1 MLSVYRAER
10 RKLLAQLSTRVL
22 ALVCLLGP
30 FAFAAVLS
38 QQSGVPADT
47 LLGVWVHSSGYA
59 LSFVVLGFAG
69 YLGFPVLAGVLAG
82 DLFSSEDRY
91 GTWKA
96 VLTRSCTLQ
105 DVFLGKLVAAGTF
118 ALGLGALTAL
128 SSLVAGLLFTGSQ
141 PLVGLG
147 GTVIGSGECLALVL
161 ASWLLSM
168 LPLLAFTS
176 LAVLF
181 SVAARNGI
189 VGVLGPVLVAV
200 VMQLL
205 ALIGS
210 GAWVH
215 ALLLASAF
223 DIWHGLLATPKFYG
237 PLIIAAVVCVL
248 WGGACAWASWR
259 ILRRR
264 DFAGTP
270 VAKRPGW
277 SLPLRAVLGAAALI
291 VLLGVA
297 GNWGPT
303 AVTRARL
310 EASIAPAFNSLTL
323 LQQRE
328 LGRSVPRGAKLD
340 ARTSC
345 ARRSGKSE
353 GAGDDWSCTIST
365 IAPKA
370 GAYPLQ
376 LTPVV
381 YDVSVKS
388 DGCYKAQSPPSFV
401 GQQTMSDA
409 RGRNVVNP
417 LFTIY
422 GCFDTTA
429 AAHCQEGERCAPAP
443 AVPSSNS
450 NPRGSGGGAAAT
462 NARPSAA
469 QRKVELEAL
478 RKAEHAA
485 GPRVMRE
492 ILESEKTVQ
501 REAEKPEGE

>member
-10 RKLLAQLSTRVL
+10 RKLRAQISTRVL

-38 QQSGVPADT
+38 QQGGVPADT

-118 ALGLGALTAL
+118 VLGLGALTAL
-128 SSLVAGLLFTGSQ
+128 SSIVAGLLFTGTQ

-181 SVAARNGI
+181 SIAARTGV

-223 DIWHGLLATPKFYG
+223 DLWHGLLVTPKFFG
-237 PLIIAAVVCVL
+237 PLIIASLVCLL
-248 WGGACAWASWR
+248 WAGACAWASWR

-270 VAKRPGW
+270 VAKRAGW
-277 SLPLRAVLGAAALI
+277 SLPLRAVLGGAALI

-328 LGRSVPRGAKLD
+328 LGRPVPRGAKLD
-340 ARTSC
+340 ARTNC

-409 RGRNVVNP
+409 HGHNVVNP

-429 AAHCQEGERCAPAP
+429 AAHCQEGERCAAAP
-443 AVPSSNS
+443 STNS
-450 NPRGSGGGAAAT
+450 KARGPGGGSPTT
-462 NARPSAA
+462 NRRPSAA
-469 QRKVELEAL
+469 QRKAELEAL
-478 RKAEHAA
+478 HKAERAA

-492 ILESEKTVQ
+492 ILESEKAVQ
-501 REAEKPEGE
+501 REAENPEGE